1 MSFSHQNFLVN
12 YLIFTLNNNTGNN
25 IFMLGFFLFLYM
37 NIIPG
42 CWFKKF
48 SGHSLFSYSL
58 CFKRVELA
66 PWGYVSGRPYIF
78 PLIRLHTQA
87 VLPALWFTF
96 GSFYTQTHVLSER
109 LCFNT
114 KKSCLKRTP
123 GNRSKIIEII
133 ILFKLLVKKSYLKMN
148 SLLEL
153 YFTSFPWCPRLD

>member
-1 MSFSHQNFLVN
+1 
-12 YLIFTLNNNTGNN
+12 
-25 IFMLGFFLFLYM
+25 MLGFFLFLYI
-37 NIIPG
+37 NIMPG

-48 SGHSLFSYSL
+48 SSHSLFSYSL

-66 PWGYVSGRPYIF
+66 PWGYASGRPYIF

-133 ILFKLLVKKSYLKMN
+133 ILFKLLVKKTLPQN
-148 SLLEL
+148 EFFTWVVLHQLSLLPTAWL
-153 YFTSFPWCPRLD
+153 KHKNVIIC